1 MYNFKTNNIMNN
13 LERKLIE
20 LTFPTVNVDSLMEII
35 VATPNATVATEILCG
50 VYVEPEFV
58 KHKLSPQGVARTFV
72 LYDKWLEQIN
82 YSYLQEQTD
91 YCYFPETVDKNTITR
106 DNYKSLECD
115 YGISGAY
122 RYGVKTGVMEKR
134 GDWCNIKDWDR
145 LKDNNFEL
153 SGVELEATL

>member
-1 MYNFKTNNIMNN
+1 MNN

-35 VATPNATVATEILCG
+35 VATPNPTVATEILCG

-58 KHKLSPQGVARTFV
+58 KDKLTSEGTARTFV
-72 LYDKWLEQIN
+72 LYDKWNEQIK
-82 YSYLQEQTD
+82 YSYLSELVG
-91 YCYFPETVDKNTITR
+91 YCYFPETVDKSTITSE
-106 DNYKSLECD
+106 NYESLQCD

-122 RYGVKTGVMEKR
+122 RYGVKTGKMEER
-134 GDWCNIKDWDR
+134 TDWCSVRDWNR

-153 SGVELEATL
+153 SGAELEATL